1 MFPARILEAD
11 KAGPG
16 AERRPLLQA
25 SVSDCLGKA
34 VGGDGRKIGEGAAV
48 RR

>member
-16 AERRPLLQA
+16 PLLQA
-25 SVSDCLGKA
+25 SMSDYLGKA